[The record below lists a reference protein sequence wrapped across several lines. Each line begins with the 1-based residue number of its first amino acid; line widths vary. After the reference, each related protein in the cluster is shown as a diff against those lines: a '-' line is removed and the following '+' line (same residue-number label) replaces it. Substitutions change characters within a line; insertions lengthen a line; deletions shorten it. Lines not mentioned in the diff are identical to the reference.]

1 MRIMIWASWEN
12 SGAVMLSVPNMGPT
26 HQYLL
31 HGVLEELKQKSPEN
45 GETFKKK
52 QNNLQP

>member
-1 MRIMIWASWEN
+1 
-12 SGAVMLSVPNMGPT
+12 MLSVPNMGPT

-45 GETFKKK
+45 GETLKKKK
-52 QNNLQP
+52 QKKQSATIKLKRIH